1 MGCYMLLYDP
11 YRFKCNLHLG
21 QVKPSNM
28 SLTFSQKPIKS
39 VPAKMYLHLGR
50 SEIWDLKK
58 VILRLEGKTFQNIS
72 YIFEGAIFVEWS

>member
-1 MGCYMLLYDP
+1 
-11 YRFKCNLHLG
+11 
-21 QVKPSNM
+21 
-28 SLTFSQKPIKS
+28 
-39 VPAKMYLHLGR
+39 MYLHLGR